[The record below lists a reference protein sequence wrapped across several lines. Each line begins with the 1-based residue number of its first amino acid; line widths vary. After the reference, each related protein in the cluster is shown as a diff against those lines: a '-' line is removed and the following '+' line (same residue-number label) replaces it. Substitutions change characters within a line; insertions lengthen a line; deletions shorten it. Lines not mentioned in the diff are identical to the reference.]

1 MVQRLKKILI
11 VPVASLGLAGL
22 FGLAVMAQDSADE
35 LTSTQIESIRSNCVV
50 SQASLQ
56 RLRDSDLIARTIH
69 GRTYNDLS
77 VLIRS
82 FNARV
87 VSNGINTP
95 DLIAVPNSLDSV
107 YRNFYNQ
114 YTTYATSL
122 REALNIDCRNNPER
136 FYAQFLQLEQDRERL
151 ATYVSD
157 MQKLLSD
164 YRGDVVEL
172 RTQLKASEER
182 GSR

>member
-1 MVQRLKKILI
+1 MVQRLKKIFI
-11 VPVASLGLAGL
+11 IQVASIGLAGL
-22 FGLAVMAQDSADE
+22 FGLGVMAQENSDQ
-35 LTSTQIESIRSNCVV
+35 LTNTQIESIRSNCVV

-69 GRTYNDLS
+69 GRSYNDLS

-87 VSNGINTP
+87 VSNGINAP

-136 FYAQFLQLEQDRERL
+136 FYTLFLRLEQDRERL
-151 ATYVSD
+151 ATYVAD
-157 MQKLLSD
+157 MQELLSD
-164 YRGDVVEL
+164 YRKDVAEL
-172 RTQLKASEER
+172 RVQLEDSEDG